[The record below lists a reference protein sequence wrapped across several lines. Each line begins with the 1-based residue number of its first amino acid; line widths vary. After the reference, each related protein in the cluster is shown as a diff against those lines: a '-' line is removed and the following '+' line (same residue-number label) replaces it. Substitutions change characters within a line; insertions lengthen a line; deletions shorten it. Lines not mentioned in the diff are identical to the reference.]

1 MPLKTLQKLS
11 SRAAYIAKGGM
22 SISDVVVWGT
32 MACYVEC
39 CFPEQAVQPLK
50 DVLVSTFEAG
60 KKLQKL
66 RGRHLALTKDS
77 GMSLKERQREF
88 SSIMAIFGD
97 IDGVGLEQLHGDAV
111 VDSITYDQGNWE
123 KDDEDALGL
132 RHMA

>member
-1 MPLKTLQKLS
+1 
-11 SRAAYIAKGGM
+11 
-22 SISDVVVWGT
+22 
-32 MACYVEC
+32 VEC

-77 GMSLKERQREF
+77 GMSLKERQREVG
-88 SSIMAIFGD
+88 SIMAIKETATVGD

-123 KDDEDALGL
+123 KDDEEALGL